1 MFNDLIAYLQIFGI
15 GFTFA
20 IAGPCLLVCTPIL
33 LTYITGR
40 QDKWQ
45 RALADIAIFL
55 LGRSFAYVALGAIA
69 GGSGFYLR
77 QFVKSNLTPYFD
89 LASGAISLLLG
100 IFVFIYKDPPVCAGK
115 RSHNKVYDF
124 GSILGLGFL
133 IGVNPCPPL
142 TALLFEIAL
151 ISKSASEGASYAL
164 SFGLG
169 TFLAGLIVIGTLAGI
184 LKGFTRKMIHSK
196 RAGLIFRIFCSILL
210 FLFGLSLIRSG
221 VKTL

>member
-1 MFNDLIAYLQIFGI
+1 MLNDLITHLQIFGI

-33 LTYITGR
+33 LTYIAGR

-45 RALADIAIFL
+45 RAIADIAIFL

-89 LASGAISLLLG
+89 LASGAISVLLG
-100 IFVFIYKDPPVCAGK
+100 IFVLIYKDKPVCAEKG
-115 RSHNKVYDF
+115 SHTKVYGF
-124 GSILGLGFL
+124 GSILCLGFL
-133 IGVNPCPPL
+133 IGIHPCPPL
-142 TALLFEIAL
+142 VALLFEIAL
-151 ISKSASEGASYAL
+151 ISNSALDGALYAL

-210 FLFGLSLIRSG
+210 FLFGLGLIRSG
-221 VKTL
+221 IKAL